1 VSPAGLPKVPREPKL
16 PLRRGSQHIVE
27 SDEPLWRIAATSGPF
42 ALRWNAFRT
51 FGPLPQMRWDPHRP
65 PPSEQPGRGVMYA
78 APHITTVVAER
89 FQKYRLVDPHT
100 GAPFLLGWRP
110 TRPLRCLDLT
120 GDWPVANRAAH
131 ALLSGPRSTCRRYAA
146 AILDSWPDLDG
157 LRVRSSIDG
166 RLTFVLFEPAA
177 DALPDLPAYARP
189 LTQPDTFA
197 VVHAAAKQLGYAA
210 LPPTSTEPPKDV
222 M

>member
-1 VSPAGLPKVPREPKL
+1 MSPAGLPKVPREPGL
-16 PLRRGSQHIVE
+16 PLKRRPEHVVE

-42 ALRWNAFRT
+42 VLPWNGFRS
-51 FGPLPQMRWDPHRP
+51 FGPLPPMRWDPHREP
-65 PPSEQPGRGVMYA
+65 MSSQPGRGVLCA
-78 APHITTVVAER
+78 SPDVATVVAER
-89 FQKYRLVDPHT
+89 FQKYRLVDPRT
-100 GAPFLLGWRP
+100 GDPFLFGWLP
-110 TRPLRCLDLT
+110 TRPLALLDLT
-120 GDWPVANRAAH
+120 GDWPLVNQAAH
-131 ALLSGPRSTCRRYAA
+131 ALLSGPRATCRRYAE
-146 AILDSWPDLDG
+146 AILDAWPDLDG

-210 LPPTSTEPPKDV
+210 LPPR
-222 M
+222 